1 MAPPPPYDDI
11 ETVRKGA
18 ELYTAEALDIFTDPT
33 PDPALVE
40 LVRTDIAAFA
50 KLVKEHVERLRV
62 AQEESETRGLAA
74 TLHARAAPAA
84 RCRATVPPS
93 DRPALNRGPAEQD
106 RRTG

>member
-74 TLHARAAPAA
+74 NPSRPGRAGGK
-84 RCRATVPPS
+84 VPRH
-93 DRPALNRGPAEQD
+93 RPAE
-106 RRTG
+106 